1 MTTGQQAGRTL
12 AEWVDRIE
20 AMHPQ
25 DIALGLDRIGAV
37 KERLSITFSCPVVIV
52 GGTNGKGSTCMMLE
66 TIWRT
71 AGYRVGQ
78 YTSPHIH
85 RFNERI
91 RIDGQMVDDDALIG
105 AFEAVEAVRGDVPL
119 TFFEFT
125 TLVAMKLFADAGLD
139 VVVLEVGLGG
149 RFDAVN
155 LLDADVAI
163 VTNVDLDH
171 QAFLGDTREE
181 IGFEKAGIFRR
192 GRVALY
198 GEVDPPQS
206 LLDHAAAIGADLKRY
221 GRDYEG
227 KSDGK
232 TWHYRGLDGTTL
244 WELPLPSLYG
254 DCQVVNAATVLTA
267 VYVLRDRLP
276 VYIETFSEALPHIQ
290 LPGRFEVI
298 QHNPLVIVDV
308 SHNPHAARTLA
319 GNLASLPCK
328 GRTLAVYGAM
338 ADKDIDGVVRILKD
352 QIDEWYITNL
362 PLPRAATVDVL
373 LEKLLAAG
381 IPRERI
387 TVCEE
392 AEKALDSARKNAS
405 NDDRI
410 TAFGS
415 FWVVTGVT
423 PPDCCQESSNHQ

>member
-1 MTTGQQAGRTL
+1 MTEMTVEQQTGRSL
-12 AEWVDRIE
+12 AEWVDYIE

-25 DIALGLDRIGAV
+25 NIALGLDRIGVV
-37 KERLSITFSCPVVIV
+37 KERLAIHFSCPVVIV

-91 RIDGQMVDDDALIG
+91 RIDGQMVDDEVLIR

-139 VVVLEVGLGG
+139 VAVFEVGLGG

-163 VTNVDLDH
+163 VTNVAIDH
-171 QAFLGDTREE
+171 QAFLGDTREK
-181 IGFEKAGIFRR
+181 IGFEKAGIYRQ
-192 GRVALY
+192 GRIALY
-198 GEVDPPQS
+198 GELDPPRS
-206 LLDHAAAIGADLKRY
+206 LLDHAATIGADLKLY
-221 GRDYEG
+221 GRDYIGEA
-227 KSDGK
+227 DGN
-232 TWHYRGLDGTTL
+232 TWHYRGPSGSTL
-244 WELPLPSLYG
+244 WELPRPSLYG
-254 DCQVVNAATVLTA
+254 DCQIANAATVLTA
-267 VYVLRDRLP
+267 VHELQDRLP
-276 VYIETFSEALPHIQ
+276 VYVEAIFEALPQ
-290 LPGRFEVI
+290 VRLPGRFDII
-298 QHNPLVIVDV
+298 QHDPLVIVDV
-308 SHNPHAARTLA
+308 AHNPHAARTLA
-319 GNLASLPCK
+319 DNLRTLPCE

-338 ADKDIDGVVRILKD
+338 ADKDIKGVVCALKD
-352 QIDEWYITNL
+352 QIDVWYITNL

-373 LEKLLAAG
+373 LAELLAAG
-381 IPRERI
+381 VPREQI
-387 TVCEE
+387 IVCEE

-405 NDDRI
+405 NNDRI

-423 PPDCCQESSNHQ
+423 AA